1 MELHALKIMRLVL
14 QLVMERGLERAFLH
28 QTVALLAQV
37 YDKAPELKANK
48 QNWWQVF
55 FCGAAALGSYL
66 SSALHFGSMNVFD
79 TSIQGANPLLA
90 FVGGIFLLLGAKTM
104 RACTS
109 GHGLSGMALMSI
121 ASIVAT
127 MGIFGGGIIN
137 GVSVNRYL

>member
-1 MELHALKIMRLVL
+1 MGLI
-14 QLVMERGLERAFLH
+14 QLPLNGLMGKFVGTSMAYM
-28 QTVALLAQV
+28 ALLAQV

-127 MGIFGGGIIN
+127 MGIFGGGIIT
-137 GVSVNRYL
+137 GVIVNRYL